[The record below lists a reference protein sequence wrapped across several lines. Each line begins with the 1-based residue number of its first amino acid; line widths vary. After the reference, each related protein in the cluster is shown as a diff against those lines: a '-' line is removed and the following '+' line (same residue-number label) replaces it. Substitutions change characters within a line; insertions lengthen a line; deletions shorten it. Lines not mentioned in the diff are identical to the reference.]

1 MRKDHRSA
9 CLIVRE
15 LVDDKDGGAGGKGEQ
30 PAILGPRRL
39 CGEALAHCGDA
50 DAVPLQKVE
59 IEQLGHVGR
68 ALREI
73 RQARGRQKEALM
85 HRRAARDTAQP
96 MDGDQ
101 WRAERKTE
109 ARGVLL
115 AGRDVAETEDFR
127 RGAELASVGAMQP
140 EILKEISEVV
150 VWRPAGHDGTAL
162 APARQHPL
170 RREIGE
176 RMAHGADGDAVV
188 AGERDLAWKLAAWLV
203 SAEQDRLR
211 ELALHVLIERQRA
224 SDLRSGVGWVH
235 INIIEMYAGPGKLV
249 SAAAKTAPLEKALAR
264 IAGGAERALADLA
277 RMLECDTSFPPGTG
291 YGAFADLMEP
301 RLAKLGFAVRRV
313 VVPSSLCGEEA
324 ERVNLIATRQGD
336 HPVCSLYFHVDTVPP
351 GPGWSVPPLAL
362 TRVANRL
369 YGRGSADM
377 KGTIA
382 AALLAL
388 DAAAAAGLPLAYE
401 PELLLCTDE
410 EGGLYPGIRHLA
422 EQGLIGGHLLS
433 FNGSAAPR
441 IWAGC
446 FGSFD
451 LLIRVEGKGGHSG
464 DGRGSRNAIELALPL
479 LMQLAALK
487 REVEARRSA
496 LPPRPGQE
504 KLAARLTIA
513 AAHGGDKGSAVP
525 ALFEI
530 LVNRRYAPEEE
541 FSAAYEELEAVIA
554 AASEE
559 AGLPVHTRLL
569 GHLAPVSDPTG
580 PHWLRWQLA
589 LAQAFGWRAE
599 EFSAWGASSSSD
611 MGWVQRAGIR
621 EILLGGLGRPDNH
634 VHAADEFTTIE
645 DLTALARSIL
655 LYLAADFAQDQ
666 LPEEPAGRR

>member
-9 CLIVRE
+9 CLIVRD
-15 LVDDKDGGAGGKGEQ
+15 LVDDKNGGAGGKSEQ
-30 PAILGPRRL
+30 PAILGSRRL
-39 CGEALAHCGDA
+39 GGEALAHGRDA

-73 RQARGRQKEALM
+73 RQARSRQKKALM
-85 HRRAARDTAQP
+85 HRRAPRDTAQA

-101 WRAERKTE
+101 RRSGRKAE

-115 AGRDVAETEDFR
+115 TGRDVAETEDFR
-127 RGAELASVGAMQP
+127 RGADLASVGAVQP
-140 EILKEISEVV
+140 EILEEISEVV
-150 VWRPAGHDGTAL
+150 VRRSAGDDGAAL

-170 RREIGE
+170 RREIGQS
-176 RMAHGADGDAVV
+176 APHCADGDAVGL
-188 AGERDLAWKLAAWLV
+188 GERDLARKLAARLV
-203 SAEQDRLR
+203 GAEQDSLR
-211 ELALHVLIERQRA
+211 ELTLHVLVKRQRA
-224 SDLRSGVGWVH
+224 SGLRSGVERVH
-235 INIIEMYAGPGKLV
+235 INIIEISVSPGKLV
-249 SAAAKTAPLEKALAR
+249 SAAAKTAPLEEALAR
-264 IAGGAERALADLA
+264 IAGGADRALADLA
-277 RMLECDTSFPPGTG
+277 RMLACDTSFPPGTG
-291 YGAFADLMEP
+291 YGAFADLMEL
-301 RLAKLGFAVRRV
+301 RLAKLGFAARRV

-324 ERVNLIATRQGD
+324 ERVNLIAARRGD
-336 HPVCSLYFHVDTVPP
+336 RPVCSLYFHVDTVPP

-410 EGGLYPGIRHLA
+410 EGGLYPGIRYLA
-422 EQGLIGGHLLS
+422 EQGMIGGHLLS

-464 DGRGSRNAIELALPL
+464 DSRESRNAIERALPL
-479 LMQLAALK
+479 FLRIAALK
-487 REVEARRSA
+487 REVEARRSG
-496 LPPRPGQE
+496 LPPRPGQGP
-504 KLAARLTIA
+504 LVARLTIA

-541 FSAAYEELEAVIA
+541 FSAAYEEIEAVIA

-559 AGLPVHTRLL
+559 ASVPIHTRLL
-569 GHLAPVSDPTG
+569 GHLAPVTDPTG
-580 PHWLRWQLA
+580 PHWPRWQRA
-589 LAQAFGWRAE
+589 LAQGFGWRAE
-599 EFSAWGASSSSD
+599 EFAAWGASSSSD

-621 EILLGGLGRPDNH
+621 EILLGGLGRPDNN